1 MTRQNATNFTAPL
14 QFPYANAGTDVFMKE
29 DVQVLAQAVDQHNH
43 TSGKGLPLAAGAIP
57 AGTITSAMIA
67 DGTITGTDIAT
78 GAITT
83 TQIADGTIA
92 TADLANNAV
101 TNAKLGTDTARL
113 NLLTNGGFEIWQR
126 GVGPGNFYG
135 QYLADRWLN
144 NLGGSSAYT
153 VSRISSTIGSAG
165 YSQQVVYTHVAGG
178 YGQHMQILT
187 DGITQM
193 GNKTVSFSIHVKSS
207 VVGGANVVIMA
218 NNANAAT
225 KFNAQANV
233 DETISITTTLPASL
247 TQFAVE
253 VVLTTS
259 GTYEFNDAMLVVGS
273 VAADYAPLHPADD
286 LARCLRYY
294 EIVFAEA
301 QGIATAA
308 SQSIGNGVSYAAKK
322 AVSPTLTKVGT
333 WGVTNAGQP
342 TIVTRA
348 DGFLSG
354 FSFVCAS
361 VAAGPFNTYISA
373 AGQYITS
380 EANP

>member
-1 MTRQNATNFTAPL
+1 MSPR
-14 QFPYANAGTDVFMKE
+14 
-29 DVQVLAQAVDQHNH
+29 QAVPNYE
-43 TSGKGLPLAAGAIP
+43 LA
-57 AGTITSAMIA
+57 
-67 DGTITGTDIAT
+67 
-78 GAITT
+78 
-83 TQIADGTIA
+83 
-92 TADLANNAV
+92 
-101 TNAKLGTDTARL
+101 TDTARL

-126 GVGPGNFYG
+126 GNGPGNYYG
-135 QYLADRWLN
+135 AYLADRWLN

-153 VSRISSTIGSAG
+153 VSRIASTIGSPG

-233 DETISITTTLPASL
+233 DETISVTTTLPASL

-294 EIVFAEA
+294 ERYTSTVGNLTTA
-301 QGIATAA
+301 QAVLGTAA
-308 SQSIGNGVSYAAKK
+308 YGPVAYKVPK
-322 AVSPTLTKVGT
+322 AVVPTVTFGGTWNGTQPAGTLTAGAPT
-333 WGVTNAGQP
+333 AGQ
-342 TIVTRA
+342 I
-348 DGFLSG
+348 
-354 FSFVCAS
+354 S
-361 VAAGPFNTYISA
+361 VADFQIGLTGMTGLTAGYACLVTGASGATIS
-373 AGQYITS
+373 I